1 MMQKISHIESEYF
14 TISDYNKFMG
24 QILDTKL
31 KDKVDKSAI
40 AGFIDNTD
48 RQLHQ
53 NISRI
58 KK

>member
-1 MMQKISHIESEYF
+1 MMQKISDIESEYF

-40 AGFIDNTD
+40 AGFIDKAVLNKKLVT
-48 RQLHQ
+48 QA
-53 NISRI
+53 I
-58 KK
+58 KA